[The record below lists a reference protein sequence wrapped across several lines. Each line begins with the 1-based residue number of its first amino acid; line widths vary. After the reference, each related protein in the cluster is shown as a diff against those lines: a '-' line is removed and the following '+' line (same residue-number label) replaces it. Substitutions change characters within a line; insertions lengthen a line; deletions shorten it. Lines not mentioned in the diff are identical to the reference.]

1 MHRARAS
8 AFFAPWKFHTKI
20 VRILKMMSGKDESRR
35 MHAIIPEWRVAAV
48 RQRELRIS
56 YLNHWRTYVK
66 DIVRVPLHAW
76 SKYARTARRDNTVFY
91 LLKEAYNRQRQRHV
105 KSRIFKTLKK
115 GVIHTLDSDG
125 GICDTTSRMMVYKA
139 YEEMK
144 VVSR

>member
-1 MHRARAS
+1 M
-8 AFFAPWKFHTKI
+8 
-20 VRILKMMSGKDESRR
+20 
-35 MHAIIPEWRVAAV
+35 IINLCATTPD
-48 RQRELRIS
+48 
-56 YLNHWRTYVK
+56 RTPAQST
-66 DIVRVPLHAW
+66 DAT
-76 SKYARTARRDNTVFY
+76 KYARTARRDNTVFY